1 MNELKAEVAIRKTT
15 NEMFHVIGLLKNG
28 LVRLIG
34 QDGKITEEI
43 TKDFDFYTYVDRKKV
58 YVN

>member
-1 MNELKAEVAIRKTT
+1 MNELKAEVAIRKTDKV
-15 NEMFHVIGLLKNG
+15 MFHTIGLLKNG

-34 QDGKITEEI
+34 QDGKITEGT